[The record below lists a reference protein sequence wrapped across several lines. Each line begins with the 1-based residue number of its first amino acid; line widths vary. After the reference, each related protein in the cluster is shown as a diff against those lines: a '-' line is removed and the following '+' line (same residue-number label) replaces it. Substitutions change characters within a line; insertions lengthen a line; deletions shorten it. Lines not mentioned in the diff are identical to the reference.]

1 MRRSS
6 MSSLSF
12 SYIFSSIVF
21 LLINFNV
28 YYLCFPWSFDQTD
41 NTYAYQNAK
50 EDCYTCNNQNED
62 EHADSFNWWI
72 AIIIWF
78 ISFLDR
84 SIFILNDVFRGFT
97 FARVS
102 LGWIRFVWISW
113 GFVIS
118 SSRLAICI
126 LGRTLSI
133 SVCKRWIPCC
143 ICSWNW
149 DEENTILFRCVEMVS
164 LSCSD
169 VSIVGLDCFTQ
180 RRPLT
185 YV

>member
-1 MRRSS
+1 
-6 MSSLSF
+6 MSSRGF
-12 SYIFSSIVF
+12 SHIFSSIIF
-21 LLINFNV
+21 LFINFNA
-28 YYLCFPWSFDQTD
+28 YYLCFSWSFDQTD
-41 NTYAYQNAK
+41 NAYAYQNTK

-84 SIFILNDVFRGFT
+84 SIFIRNGFFRIFINLGID
-97 FARVS
+97 
-102 LGWIRFVWISW
+102 LGWILFVWISW
-113 GFVIS
+113 VFFIS
-118 SSRLAICI
+118 CSRLAIYI
-126 LGRTLSI
+126 LWRTLSVW
-133 SVCKRWIPCC
+133 VCKRWIPCS
-143 ICSWNW
+143 ICSRNW
-149 DEENTILFRCVEMVS
+149 DEENTFLFCGVEMVS